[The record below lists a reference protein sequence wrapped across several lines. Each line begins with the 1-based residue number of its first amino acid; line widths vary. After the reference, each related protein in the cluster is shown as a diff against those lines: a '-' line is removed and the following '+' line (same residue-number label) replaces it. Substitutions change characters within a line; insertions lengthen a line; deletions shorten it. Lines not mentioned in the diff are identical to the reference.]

1 LLKRIL
7 RFALVFPFF
16 SGIVARDLPRSP
28 FGPDGV
34 FDFFMSDEGNL
45 MQKTNK
51 CFKLQLERPRNV
63 KNDILSGLTVALALV
78 PEAVAFSFVAKVDP
92 VIGLYAAFM
101 MGLITA
107 IFGGRPG
114 MISGAT
120 GAVAVIFAPLMLG
133 LYGEGLDSEAATS
146 YLFTAVILMGL
157 IQVLFGVLRLGKFIR
172 MVPHPVMLGFV
183 NGLAIIIFKSQFE
196 MFYVGHGEHAHLLE
210 TTPFLVMCGMIAIT
224 MLISFF
230 LPKLTKAVPAT
241 LVAIVT
247 VTLISLGLKKAGIH
261 ESRTVLDF
269 VCSMDPEKTTIA
281 ASLPTFALPRIPLE
295 WATLKLIFPYS
306 FLAASVGLIES
317 LMTLSL
323 VDEITETR
331 GRGNKECIGQ
341 GVANLVNG
349 FFGGMGG
356 CAMIGQSMINI
367 RGGGRGRLSGISAAL
382 FLLAILLFA
391 APLVEVIPLAALVG
405 VMFMVVIGTFEWSSF
420 RVMSSVPKMD
430 AFIIVL
436 VSVVTVLHDLAVAVF
451 VGIIVSALGF
461 AWEHGKKIHAS
472 VKVDEH
478 GTKVYHLESALFFGS
493 AQSFKDLFDPI
504 NDPQDVVIDFEKARV
519 YDHSGIEA
527 INNITERYAD
537 QGKFLHLL
545 NLSKECQQLLKKA
558 DNIVELSVIED
569 LDWHI
574 ADDQLD

>member
-1 LLKRIL
+1 
-7 RFALVFPFF
+7 
-16 SGIVARDLPRSP
+16 
-28 FGPDGV
+28 
-34 FDFFMSDEGNL
+34 MT
-45 MQKTNK
+45 KTNTL
-51 CFKLQLERPRNV
+51 FKLKIERPRNV
-63 KNDILSGLTVALALV
+63 KNDLLSGLTVALALV

-120 GAVAVIFAPLMLG
+120 GAVAVIFAPLMIELAQPG
-133 LYGEGLDSEAATS
+133 MLPEGMTKEG
-146 YLFTAVILMGL
+146 YLFAAVILMGL
-157 IQVLFGVLRLGKFIR
+157 FQILFGVFKLGKFIR

-196 MFYVGHGEHAHLLE
+196 MFYMGHGEHAHLLPIVDM
-210 TTPFLVMCGMIAIT
+210 TIMLGMIALT
-224 MLISFF
+224 MAISFF

-241 LVAIVT
+241 LMGIVT
-247 VTLISLGLKKAGIH
+247 VTVISILMKKFDIH
-261 ESRTVLDF
+261 ESRNVLDF
-269 VCSMDPEKTTIA
+269 VQGMDPTKETIA
-281 ASLPTFALPRIPLE
+281 TGLPTFGIPQVPFS
-295 WATLKLIFPYS
+295 WANIKMILPYS
-306 FLAASVGLIES
+306 ALAAAVGLIES
-317 LMTLSL
+317 LMTLTL

-341 GVANLVNG
+341 GMANLVNG

-367 RGGGRGRLSGISAAL
+367 RGGGRGRLSGIAAAM
-382 FLLAILLFA
+382 FLLAILLIA
-391 APLVEVIPLAALVG
+391 APLVEIIPLAALVG
-405 VMFMVVIGTFEWSSF
+405 VMFMVVIGTFEWSSLRLF
-420 RVMSSVPKMD
+420 GSIPKMD
-430 AFIIVL
+430 IFIIIL
-436 VSVVTVLHDLAVAVF
+436 VSVVTVLFDLAIAVL
-451 VGIIVSALGF
+451 VGIIVSALAF
-461 AWEHGKKIHAS
+461 AWEHGKKIHAKIS
-472 VKVDEH
+472 KADN
-478 GTKVYHLESALFFGS
+478 GAKIYHLESALFFGS
-493 AQSFKDLFDPI
+493 AQSFKDMFDPS
-504 NDPQDVVIDFEKARV
+504 NDPQDVVIDFEDARV

-545 NLSKECQQLLKKA
+545 NLSKECRELLDKA

-574 ADDQLD
+574 ADDRLA

>member
-1 LLKRIL
+1 
-7 RFALVFPFF
+7 
-16 SGIVARDLPRSP
+16 
-28 FGPDGV
+28 
-34 FDFFMSDEGNL
+34 MT
-45 MQKTNK
+45 KTNK
-51 CFKLQLERPRNV
+51 FFRLAIERPRNA
-63 KNDILSGLTVALALV
+63 KNDILSGLTVALALI

-92 VIGLYAAFM
+92 VVGLYAAFM

-133 LYGEGLDSEAATS
+133 LYDQGMTSEEATG
-146 YLFTAVILMGL
+146 YLFAAVILMGV
-157 IQVLFGVLRLGKFIR
+157 IQMLFGFLKFGKFIR
-172 MVPHPVMLGFV
+172 LVPHPVMLGFV

-196 MFYVGHGEHAHLLE
+196 LFYEGHGEHAHLLGHSS
-210 TTPFLVMCGMIAIT
+210 LLIMLGMIGLTMAICA
-224 MLISFF
+224 F

-241 LVAIVT
+241 LAAIVT
-247 VTLISLGLKKAGIH
+247 VTLISWALKKAGIH
-261 ESRTVLDF
+261 EARTVLDF
-269 VCSMDPEKTTIA
+269 VQDMDPTKETIA
-281 ASLPTFALPRIPLE
+281 AGLPTFGIPKV
-295 WATLKLIFPYS
+295 AFTLANIKMIFPYAA
-306 FLAASVGLIES
+306 LAAAVGLIES
-317 LMTLSL
+317 LMTLTL

-341 GVANLVNG
+341 GLANLVNG

-382 FLLAILLFA
+382 FLLVCFLFA
-391 APLVEVIPLAALVG
+391 APLVEMIPLASLVG

-420 RVMSSVPKMD
+420 RVLGSVPKID

-436 VSVVTVLHDLAVAVF
+436 VSVVTVLHDLAIAVL
-451 VGIIVSALGF
+451 VGIVVSALGF
-461 AWEHGKKIHAS
+461 AWQHGKKIHAS
-472 VKVDEH
+472 VMTDEH
-478 GTKVYHLESALFFGS
+478 GTKVYKLQSALFFGS
-493 AQSFKDLFDPI
+493 VQSFKDLFDPL
-504 NDPQDVVIDFEKARV
+504 NDPQDVVIDFKNARV

-537 QGKFLHLL
+537 QKKFLHLL
-545 NLSKECQQLLKKA
+545 NLSKECRELLDKA
-558 DNIVELSVIED
+558 DNIVELSVIEN

-574 ADDQLD
+574 ADDRLA